1 MEFSSSEIET
11 GRKFFAG
18 NAFYQTS
25 ATSKYNLPKPE
36 FNEIAFIG
44 RSNVGKSSIINSLT
58 NRKKLANFS
67 KTPGR
72 TRQLNFFKIENKEQQ
87 LILVDLPGYG
97 YAKVTKKDIQNWYK
111 LTNFYFYERVNLRT
125 VCLLVDARR
134 DVSKDDKSMIKF
146 LDEIGLSWT
155 LILTKV
161 DKLKQNDL
169 IQKKSDM
176 KEIINKSSAA
186 FPFIFMTSSIKKIG
200 FEDLRAYISSFS
212 IN

>member
-1 MEFSSSEIET
+1 MPKENKALKIFFSKNNFIGSYIDV
-11 GRKFFAG
+11 KKILD
-18 NAFYQTS
+18 NQ
-25 ATSKYNLPKPE
+25 LPE
-36 FNEIAFIG
+36 FCFVG
-44 RSNVGKSSIINSLT
+44 RSNVGKSSIINAIT
-58 NRKKLANFS
+58 NSKKLAKIS

-72 TRQLNFFKIENKEQQ
+72 TQSINLFNINNKIN
-87 LILVDLPGYG
+87 LCDLPGYG

-134 DVSKDDKSMIKF
+134 DVSKDDKSMINF

>member
-1 MEFSSSEIET
+1 MSFT
-11 GRKFFAG
+11 G
-18 NAFYQTS
+18 
-25 ATSKYNLPKPE
+25 P
-36 FNEIAFIG
+36 
-44 RSNVGKSSIINSLT
+44 
-58 NRKKLANFS
+58 
-67 KTPGR
+67 
-72 TRQLNFFKIENKEQQ
+72 
-87 LILVDLPGYG
+87 
-97 YAKVTKKDIQNWYK
+97 

-134 DVSKDDKSMIKF
+134 DVSKDDKSMINF

-169 IQKKSDM
+169 IKKKSDM

>member
-1 MEFSSSEIET
+1 MQFNSSEIEK

-18 NAFYQTS
+18 NAIYFTS
-25 ATSKYNLPKPE
+25 ATSKDNLPNPE

-44 RSNVGKSSIINSLT
+44 RSNVGKSSIINALT

-111 LTNFYFYERVNLRT
+111 LTNFYFYER
-125 VCLLVDARR
+125 CL
-134 DVSKDDKSMIKF
+134 
-146 LDEIGLSWT
+146 
-155 LILTKV
+155 
-161 DKLKQNDL
+161 
-169 IQKKSDM
+169 
-176 KEIINKSSAA
+176 
-186 FPFIFMTSSIKKIG
+186 
-200 FEDLRAYISSFS
+200 
-212 IN
+212 